1 MTRYEQGFMAK
12 CAEYGVDGKTLLEKL
27 AMGAPRINGAAG
39 TYYEGDP
46 SQAQATL
53 NDVMRQ
59 KRRGIKVAP
68 QYIDL
73 LRRISTQ
80 HPQA

>member
-1 MTRYEQGFMAK
+1 MTRYEQGFMNK
-12 CAEYGVDGKTLLEKL
+12 CAEYGVDGRVLLEKL
-27 AMGAPRINGAAG
+27 AVGTPRISGAAG

-46 SQAQATL
+46 SKAKATL

-59 KRRGIKVAP
+59 KRRGVKVAP

-73 LRRISTQ
+73 LRRMSTQ